1 MYIQELQLQNFKGF
15 DNIELEFHPELS
27 ILVAPNGS
35 GKTSILEG
43 SAIAISTMF
52 VKMDGC
58 PGRSIDK
65 SQAHLKAFSVGSTKD
80 VQPQYPVLVQASAQ
94 VKSGRITWSRSLNK
108 PTGNTT
114 IVDAKKWSI
123 WV

>member
-27 ILVAPNGS
+27 ILVGPNGS

-43 SAIAISTMF
+43 AAIAISTMF

-58 PGRSIDK
+58 SGRSIDK
-65 SQAHLKAFSVGSTKD
+65 SQAHLKAFLLEVPRMSN
-80 VQPQYPVLVQASAQ
+80 
-94 VKSGRITWSRSLNK
+94 RSILCLCRHQRK
-108 PTGNTT
+108 
-114 IVDAKKWSI
+114 
-123 WV
+123 